1 MEVAVTQK
9 HVFAALRVLA
19 AALYVVTSA
28 PRTPAASAADNPG
41 AALQRQFESAKSSL
55 TAGNLIRAE
64 DDYRLTIALGLRQL
78 GNLSISEQQFD
89 QAAVLLDAAVKF
101 SPADSALQLEDGIAW
116 FRKGDTQKAAEII
129 QSVLR
134 AHPENARAHNVLG
147 RLYLFNGDADASI
160 AELQKAVA
168 LQDDFETAYFLG
180 IAFLR
185 AKKTVEA
192 ADLFVKLQ
200 AAMGE
205 SAALHVLFGRA
216 YTLTHFPEQAV
227 AELRKAVKLDPK
239 YPRAHAL
246 LGYATL
252 EFYGE
257 SSYPQARKT
266 L

>member
-9 HVFAALRVLA
+9 RFFAALRFLA
-19 AALYVVTSA
+19 AALFV
-28 PRTPAASAADNPG
+28 PAIVQCARAADNPSE
-41 AALQRQFESAKSSL
+41 ALQRQFESAKSSL

-101 SPADSALQLEDGIAW
+101 SPADLEDGIAW
-116 FRKGDTQKAAEII
+116 FRKGDTQKAAEMI

-134 AHPENARAHNVLG
+134 AHPDNARAHNVLG

-160 AELQKAVA
+160 TELQKAVA